1 MELFLGIIFVPAS
14 KGILL
19 QKIFMCAIGQGIIN
33 YLALAWQKKLFPHV
47 LIMRGMTFE
56 FEYHSEFKL
65 IFENNLG

>member
-33 YLALAWQKKLFPHV
+33 YLALA
-47 LIMRGMTFE
+47 
-56 FEYHSEFKL
+56 
-65 IFENNLG
+65 